1 MLFTN
6 LKTQMILRLKKNGD
20 REGNVN
26 RRRNLN
32 QTGRD
37 DKKRCYIL
45 PISTN
50 KRNKLD
56 WFSVATTSSELCKTS
71 SLK

>member
-1 MLFTN
+1 
-6 LKTQMILRLKKNGD
+6 MILRLKKNGD

-45 PISTN
+45 PISTKGTN
-50 KRNKLD
+50 WTDFLLQPLHQNFARHL
-56 WFSVATTSSELCKTS
+56 L
-71 SLK
+71 

>member
-1 MLFTN
+1 
-6 LKTQMILRLKKNGD
+6 MILRLKKNGD

-56 WFSVATTSSELCKTS
+56 
-71 SLK
+71 